1 MVEVRTQGRRR
12 RGFRAR
18 WLVVAVPA
26 ALGLAPVARTL
37 AAATLE
43 HLGLAGSSASVA
55 PSCPGAPCEVITAT
69 TGFQAA
75 ITGRHGA
82 MVVQRPGRVTS
93 WSLVLAALS
102 PAEVAF
108 FTRLTHGPPE
118 AGLVILH
125 QGASYRF
132 RVVDASPLVPLSGFL
147 GQTKTFDLARPLA
160 VASGDIVALTVPT
173 WAPALAV
180 SLDPATGWRASRA
193 RGTCANVFKPTA
205 QVARGALTKYECVY
219 HTARL
224 TYGATVAD
232 DPGPPDSAPAPRRPG
247 AAPRKPPA
255 SAAAVARRR

>member
-1 MVEVRTQGRRR
+1 MPV
-12 RGFRAR
+12 
-18 WLVVAVPA
+18 
-26 ALGLAPVARTL
+26 ALGLAPAAWTL

-75 ITGRHGA
+75 ISGRHGA
-82 MVVQRPGRVTS
+82 MVVARPGRVTS
-93 WSLVLAALS
+93 WSLALAALS
-102 PAEVAF
+102 PAQVAF
-108 FTRLTHGPPE
+108 FTRLAHGAPE
-118 AGLVILH
+118 AGLVVLH

-132 RVVDASPLVPLSGFL
+132 RVVEASPLVALSRLL
-147 GQTKTFDLARPLA
+147 GQTKTFDLARPLP
-160 VASGDIVALTVPT
+160 VAAGDIVALAVPT

-193 RGTCANVFKPTA
+193 RGACANVFTPTA
-205 QVARGALTKYECVY
+205 QVAKGALAKYACVY

-232 DPGPPDSAPAPRRPG
+232 DPGPVASPPAPHRPG
-247 AAPRKPPA
+247 TAPKKPPA
-255 SAAAVARRR
+255 SRPVHVAAAAGGVSW

>member
-1 MVEVRTQGRRR
+1 VVKIRTQGRRR
-12 RGFRAR
+12 SSSRAR
-18 WLVVAVPA
+18 WLVVAVPVA
-26 ALGLAPVARTL
+26 VGLAPAARTL

-55 PSCPGAPCEVITAT
+55 PSCPGAPCEAITAT

-75 ITGRHGA
+75 IAGRHEA

-93 WSLVLAALS
+93 WSLALAALS
-102 PAEVAF
+102 PAQVAF
-108 FTRLTHGPPE
+108 FTRLAHGPPA

-125 QGASYRF
+125 QGTSYRF
-132 RVVDASPLVPLSGFL
+132 RVVDASPLVPLSGLL

-160 VASGDIVALTVPT
+160 VAPGDVVALTVPT

-180 SLDPATGWRASRA
+180 ALDPATGWRASRA

-205 QVARGALTKYECVY
+205 QVAKGALTKYECVY

-232 DPGPPDSAPAPRRPG
+232 DPGPTASPPGPRRPG

-255 SAAAVARRR
+255 SAASVPRRR